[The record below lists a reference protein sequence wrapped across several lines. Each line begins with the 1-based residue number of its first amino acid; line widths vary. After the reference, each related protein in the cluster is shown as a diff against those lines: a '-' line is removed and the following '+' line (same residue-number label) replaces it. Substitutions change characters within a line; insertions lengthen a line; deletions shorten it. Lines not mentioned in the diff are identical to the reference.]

1 MSCEQLLR
9 DLSQRGYDNA
19 LKGLYALDGREESLE
34 KARKRA
40 IRAVEKFGERFGP
53 EGEPVLFTGP
63 GRTELGGNHTDHQH
77 GRVLCGSVD
86 LDMLSCAAPN
96 GQAVVRIW
104 SEGYPPFEVDLA
116 RLAPVPGEEGTSAA
130 LTRGVC
136 AGVAALGHTI
146 GGFDAYITSNVL
158 SGSGLSSSAAYEVL
172 MGNILSHFFCGDA
185 LEPVTIAK
193 IGQMAENK
201 YFGKPCG
208 LMDQMGSSVGGAV
221 AIDFADPAAPVVR
234 AIPYDFARSGHA
246 LCIIDTVSSHDDL
259 TDEYAAI
266 PREMGAVA
274 AHFGKSVLREVPEG
288 DFRSAIPALRR
299 ECGDR
304 AVLRALHFY
313 QDDRLAH
320 EEAEALEA
328 GDFEKFLS
336 LVQTSGDSSV
346 LRLQNIWPAG
356 AVERQAV
363 ALALATAQELLTGEG
378 AVRVHGG
385 GFAGTIQ
392 AFVPNGKLDAFKAGM
407 EALLGLGTCH
417 ILHIRPMGGGAIAAD
432 GK

>member
-1 MSCEQLLR
+1 MSTCSQLL
-9 DLSQRGYDNA
+9 QA
-19 LKGLYALDGREESLE
+19 LHGGGHDGALCALYALDGSEASLNAARE
-34 KARKRA
+34 
-40 IRAVEKFGERFGP
+40 RAVRTVERFIDRFGDAASAAL
-53 EGEPVLFTGP
+53 VSGP
-63 GRTELGGNHTDHQH
+63 GRTEIGGNHTDHQH

-86 LDMLSCAAPN
+86 LDMLACAAPN
-96 GQAVVRIW
+96 GQAVARVW
-104 SEGYPPFEVDLA
+104 SEGYPPFEMDLA
-116 RLAPVPGEEGTSAA
+116 RLEPVPGEEGTSEA

-136 AGVAALGHTI
+136 AGVSALGYPV

-185 LEPVTIAK
+185 LDAVTIAK

-208 LMDQMGSSVGGAV
+208 LMDQLGSSVGGAV
-221 AIDFADPAAPVVR
+221 AIDFADPAVPVVR
-234 AIPYDFARSGHA
+234 AVPYDFAQSGHA

-266 PREMGAVA
+266 PREMGKIA
-274 AHFGKSVLREVPEG
+274 AHFGKSVLREVPEA
-288 DFRSAIPALRR
+288 DFRAAIPSLRK

-313 QDDRLAH
+313 QDDRLAQ
-320 EEAEALEA
+320 EEAQALEQ

-356 AVERQAV
+356 AVEHQAV
-363 ALALATAQELLTGEG
+363 TLALAAARELLGGQG

-392 AFVPNGKLDAFKAGM
+392 AFVPNEKLEEFRAGM
-407 EALLGLGTCH
+407 ESLFFSV
-417 ILHIRPMGGGAIAAD
+417 
-432 GK
+432 K